1 MRRLVFAAIA
11 VFAIASAA
19 SAAPH
24 CAAGKSC
31 RNAPAPP
38 KRCRDIT
45 TKRLVRCG
53 AQHSEPVTDFGASG
67 PYVGLKYI
75 GNVP

>member
-1 MRRLVFAAIA
+1 MRRVVIAAVA
-11 VFAIASAA
+11 VLAVASAA
-19 SAAPH
+19 GAAPH
-24 CAAGKSC
+24 CATGKSC
-31 RNAPAPP
+31 RNVSAPG

-45 TKRLVRCG
+45 TKRPVRCG